1 MAEAL
6 EKERASLLQKHHIF
20 ESALGSFRCN
30 VMALDGI
37 GFEKERGP
45 RVILL

>member
-37 GFEKERGP
+37 DFEKERGP